1 MRVFTD
7 YTEEKQEYL
16 DSMENAI
23 FDKTRLNLKFMKLLY
38 PQKKFSLNAN
48 LVRYRPPSV
57 TSGIRSVRY
66 VRTYHYHTLPLLFYD
81 RMTVNRT
88 FSHSFILRPIINPT
102 FLSTHNLAKTTTPI
116 LSTIQYNVGLWTNQ
130 AN

>member
-1 MRVFTD
+1 
-7 YTEEKQEYL
+7 
-16 DSMENAI
+16 MENAI

-66 VRTYHYHTLPLLFYD
+66 VLAIHHIHVLHYHTLK
-81 RMTVNRT
+81 NR
-88 FSHSFILRPIINPT
+88 SHQPNHQP
-102 FLSTHNLAKTTTPI
+102 
-116 LSTIQYNVGLWTNQ
+116 
-130 AN
+130 